1 MNQLIQLVAA
11 EEEGGGG
18 GNFLVPNATFLFELI
33 AFGIIL
39 WVLWKFVIPV
49 VTQAASEREEK
60 LRAQR
65 EEAAQAKSSAQS
77 TESELN
83 ALMAEARANASRI
96 REEARQKGAR
106 IIAEHR
112 EQAKADADRLSRA
125 AHEEI
130 EAERSQ
136 ALAQLMEE
144 VDSISREL
152 AGRIIGE
159 AVENGNGRK
168 DSVSRS

>member
-1 MNQLIQLVAA
+1 MTQVIQLVAA

-18 GNFLVPNATFLFELI
+18 GNFLVPNATFLFELV

-49 VTQAASEREEK
+49 VTGAAAEREEK
-60 LRAQR
+60 LRTQR
-65 EEAAQAKSSAQS
+65 EEAAQAKSSAES

-83 ALMAEARANASRI
+83 ALMAEARADAARI
-96 REEARQKGAR
+96 REEAREQGAQ
-106 IIAEHR
+106 IIAQHR
-112 EQAKADADRLSRA
+112 EQAKVEADRVTEAERA
-125 AHEEI
+125 QI

-136 ALAQLMEE
+136 ALLQLVEE
-144 VDSISREL
+144 VDSISTQL
-152 AGRIIGE
+152 ASRIIGE
-159 AVENGNGRK
+159 SVDDADDRK

>member
-1 MNQLIQLVAA
+1 MNQVIQLVAA

-18 GNFLVPNATFLFELI
+18 GNFLVPNATFLFELV

-49 VTQAASEREEK
+49 VTQAAAEREEK

-77 TESELN
+77 IESELN
-83 ALMAEARANASRI
+83 ALMAEARADASRI
-96 REEARQKGAR
+96 REEARQQGAR

-112 EQAKADADRLSRA
+112 EQAKAEADRISEA
-125 AHEEI
+125 AHEQV

-136 ALAQLMEE
+136 ALAQLKEE
-144 VDSISREL
+144 VDSISTEL
-152 AGRIIGE
+152 ASRIIGE
-159 AVENGNGRK
+159 PVGKANGRK

>member
-1 MNQLIQLVAA
+1 MTQVIQLVAA

-18 GNFLVPNATFLFELI
+18 GNFLVPNATFLFELV

-49 VTQAASEREEK
+49 VTGAAAEREEK

-65 EEAAQAKSSAQS
+65 EEAAQAKSSAES

-83 ALMAEARANASRI
+83 ALMADARADASRI
-96 REEARQKGAR
+96 REEARQQGAR

-112 EQAKADADRLSRA
+112 EQAKVDADRVNAA
-125 AHEEI
+125 AHEQI
-130 EAERSQ
+130 EGERSQ

-144 VDSISREL
+144 VDSISTQL
-152 AGRIIGE
+152 ASRIIGE
-159 AVENGNGRK
+159 SVEDSKGRK

>member
-1 MNQLIQLVAA
+1 MTEAIQLVAA

-18 GNFLVPNATFLFELI
+18 GNFLVPNARFLFELVV
-33 AFGIIL
+33 FGIIL

-49 VTQAASEREEK
+49 VTGAAAEREEK
-60 LRAQR
+60 LRTQR
-65 EEAAQAKSSAQS
+65 KEAAQAKSSAES

-83 ALMAEARANASRI
+83 ALMADARADASRI
-96 REEARQKGAR
+96 REEARQQGAR

-112 EQAKADADRLSRA
+112 EQAKAEADRVNAA
-125 AHEEI
+125 AHEQI

-144 VDSISREL
+144 VDSISTQL
-152 AGRIIGE
+152 ASRIIGE
-159 AVENGNGRK
+159 SVEDDNGKK
-168 DSVSRS
+168 DSVAQS